1 MRTRFIMKLCFL
13 YLLVWCMSS
22 CKSDNGDSVRPV
34 ALECMYTHLTDMTNM
49 LDTAKIGT
57 SDGTFPL
64 ANAQSLQSAVEE
76 LQKGISKGMAGQ
88 FVLQYEI
95 DN

>member
-1 MRTRFIMKLCFL
+1 MKTRFFMKLCLFS
-13 YLLVWCMSS
+13 LLVWCVSS
-22 CKSDNGDSVRPV
+22 CKSDNGDSVRPI

-64 ANAQSLQSAVEE
+64 ANARTCKKLLKNCKQVFLKVWLATLFYSM
-76 LQKGISKGMAGQ
+76 K
-88 FVLQYEI
+88 
-95 DN
+95 